1 MLSSKLR
8 RKINQFLE
16 AAITIEELEDWYVA
30 RLPLLLIDPNSTDS
44 DLVSAIELGLAEL
57 NAGIRDENNLRQFL
71 EEALRQA
78 AVLEA
83 ISFLE
88 TEKSEK
94 RVTY

>member
-8 RKINQFLE
+8 RKIIQFLE
-16 AAITIEELEDWYVA
+16 NAITIEEFEDWYVA
-30 RLPLLLIDPNSTDS
+30 RLPLLVADPYSVNS

-78 AVLEA
+78 AVMEA
-83 ISFLE
+83 ISFPE
-88 TEKSEK
+88 TEKSK
-94 RVTY
+94 SA

>member
-8 RKINQFLE
+8 RKIVQFIE
-16 AAITIEELEDWYVA
+16 NAITIEELEDWYVA
-30 RLPLLLIDPNSTDS
+30 RLPLLLIDPHSTDS

-57 NAGIRDENNLRQFL
+57 NAGIRDENNLRHFL

-78 AVLEA
+78 AVSEA
-83 ISFLE
+83 ISFSE

-94 RVTY
+94 RVAY